1 MPSPLA
7 PSSPLELCRKWKDAD
22 PPSGRNFNV
31 FGLATH
37 LLSTTRGCQE
47 FSIIHLEQS
56 RLSCSNSEIESLFC
70 SSCRFRWRELDL
82 SLESGNGVKHT
93 QHVWLIEVWVS
104 KKSTGNSDY
113 SQRVPSRNAS
123 RNTYTCIDPTVEA
136 TSIHSLGQ
144 VKPHQHRRNHQIGD
158 RCCVHVLYGQYLT
171 HEC

>member
-1 MPSPLA
+1 MPEMERCGSTKWQKLQRLR
-7 PSSPLELCRKWKDAD
+7 SSNTLT
-22 PPSGRNFNV
+22 FNN
-31 FGLATH
+31 
-37 LLSTTRGCQE
+37 TRLPR

-56 RLSCSNSEIESLFC
+56 RLSCSNSEMESLFC